1 MSNEAQQPP
10 PSIAPKRPPGP
21 AGPSGPAGVRTA
33 EGAPARAG
41 GAGGSGTTG
50 TTTGTTTAPSGTPT
64 PSLAERLK
72 SAAGSVRGSG
82 SSSSSGAAGS
92 PGAGDRE
99 ASRDGRPV
107 GGTAATATGTGSAS
121 SAPSTG
127 PRRVRLAVARVDPW
141 SIMKLSFLLSVAV
154 GIMIVVATA
163 VVWYTLDGLAVFTRV
178 NDVIATLASDPTLF
192 DLEEYAAF
200 DRVISLATMVA
211 VVDIVLLTALSTI
224 GAFLYNITAALVGGI
239 NLTLTDD

>member
-1 MSNEAQQPP
+1 MSNQAPQP
-10 PSIAPKRPPGP
+10 PSIAPKRPPGS
-21 AGPSGPAGVRTA
+21 AGGQGGVRTTEDGTRSA
-33 EGAPARAG
+33 SGVAT
-41 GAGGSGTTG
+41 GAGSGSEGSADG
-50 TTTGTTTAPSGTPT
+50 PSMTD
-64 PSLAERLK
+64 RLK
-72 SAAGSVRGSG
+72 KAAGSAAG
-82 SSSSSGAAGS
+82 AARNAL
-92 PGAGDRE
+92 PTKTDE
-99 ASRDGRPV
+99 P
-107 GGTAATATGTGSAS
+107 S
-121 SAPSTG
+121 SAKRTDERPGERSQQGQQGPTTSPVTTSPAPSNG

-163 VVWYTLDGLAVFTRV
+163 VVWYTLDGMAVFTRV
-178 NDVIATLASDPTLF
+178 NDVIATLASDPTFF

-211 VVDIVLLTALSTI
+211 VVDIVLLTALATI

>member
-1 MSNEAQQPP
+1 MSNEAPQP
-10 PSIAPKRPPGP
+10 PSIAPKRPPGQ
-21 AGPSGPAGVRTA
+21 GGREQGGGVRTA
-33 EGAPARAG
+33 EDGTRSASGAGTGTAPAQPGPPDGPSVTERLKKAAG
-41 GAGGSGTTG
+41 SAAGAARNALPTKTDQPSAAGHGGERSGERPQG
-50 TTTGTTTAPSGTPT
+50 TTT
-64 PSLAERLK
+64 
-72 SAAGSVRGSG
+72 
-82 SSSSSGAAGS
+82 S
-92 PGAGDRE
+92 P
-99 ASRDGRPV
+99 V
-107 GGTAATATGTGSAS
+107 AATAAS
-121 SAPSTG
+121 PSGG

-163 VVWYTLDGLAVFTRV
+163 VIWYTLDGMAVFTRV
-178 NDVIATLASDPTLF
+178 NDVIATLASDPTFF